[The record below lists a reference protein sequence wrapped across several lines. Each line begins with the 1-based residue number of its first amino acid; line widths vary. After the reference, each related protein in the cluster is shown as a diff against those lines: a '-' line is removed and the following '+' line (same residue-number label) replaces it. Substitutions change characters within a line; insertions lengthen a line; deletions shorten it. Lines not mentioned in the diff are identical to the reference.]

1 MSSSGISSLPVV
13 VAAADGLKSSD
24 PYYTAQDD
32 IRNAVQKARELFQKW
47 KAQVEKSGV
56 GSISSSGIKRLGEE
70 LVAELGQISFDLE
83 DIKTTIQVVQSNP
96 SRFNVTQQQ
105 LQERMKFVAETQ
117 SAVQV
122 LQSAVTQKQQP
133 QYSVTGSTR
142 VDVRNRQFTDSQ
154 REQQQLLLQQQ
165 DDHLEELATSADR
178 LHQTAVVINEELED
192 QQRMLCELDDDIDR
206 EAERMSFVMRKMSRL
221 LKTNDTRQLCLIL
234 WLVVIAVVLLLLV
247 VLT

>member
-1 MSSSGISSLPVV
+1 MSSSSSSLPVV
-13 VAAADGLKSSD
+13 VAAADVVNSSD

-32 IRNAVQKARELFQKW
+32 VRNAVQKARELFQKW
-47 KAQVEKSGV
+47 KVQVDKSGG
-56 GSISSSGIKRLGEE
+56 GSTSSSGIKQLGEE
-70 LVAELGQISFDLE
+70 LVAELRQISFDLE

-105 LQERMKFVAETQ
+105 LQARMKFVAETQ
-117 SAVQV
+117 SAVHT
-122 LQSAVTQKQQP
+122 LQNAVTQKQQP
-133 QYSVTGSTR
+133 PCSGAASSR
-142 VDVRNRQFTDSQ
+142 VDLRNRQFTDSQ

-165 DDHLEELATSADR
+165 DEHLEELATSADR

-192 QQRMLCELDDDIDR
+192 QQRMLCELDEDIDR

-234 WLVVIAVVLLLLV
+234 WLVVIAVVMFLLV
-247 VLT
+247 CLT